1 MIYTHSLVSFFYV
14 QLASLIVAYWFFW
27 WCVSNSLIT
36 WKESKPHQYWW
47 TCTFAPI
54 FDSQML
60 LGLFFWKPCHLQWGG
75 WRKYWCKC
83 RVLFCNK
90 DKIGCPSHCYGC
102 WDGLLWCNWWWQA
115 VLCGIE
121 NKQRGLFL
129 RELSS
134 PATAF
139 FVIKILSLSL
149 MWQLEYHTVEAYE
162 KEKLLRFWVFY
173 SSRSFLFKLLRFP
186 GSTACSFFLLLC

>member
-1 MIYTHSLVSFFYV
+1 
-14 QLASLIVAYWFFW
+14 
-27 WCVSNSLIT
+27 
-36 WKESKPHQYWW
+36 
-47 TCTFAPI
+47 
-54 FDSQML
+54 
-60 LGLFFWKPCHLQWGG
+60 
-75 WRKYWCKC
+75 
-83 RVLFCNK
+83 
-90 DKIGCPSHCYGC
+90 
-102 WDGLLWCNWWWQA
+102 
-115 VLCGIE
+115 
-121 NKQRGLFL
+121 LFL

-186 GSTACSFFLLLC
+186 GSTACSFFCCCCVR